1 MSITTFTPVGVPDN
15 THVFWAQDAAG
26 TTDYKYTRAEIVAE
40 VQAALNT
47 EIATTDGEILA
58 LQNEKLERDGSIAMT
73 GPLTLAG
80 NPTNPLEAASK
91 QYVDNTLGTLAT
103 LVDPVFTGNPQA
115 PTAAVNTETVDI
127 ATTEFVLAQI
137 DEAFHKRTLVT
148 TATANLSAAEAG
160 YISVNYAG
168 AVNINLPQISTLTE
182 PQRVFYKIKDEGFNA
197 NSTTQIIAINPGG
210 ADNIDG
216 ASDSYLITTAGE
228 DIILYN
234 DGSFNWYVQGV
245 DSIASET
252 SQGIVYLATSVEALG
267 LSNSEKAV
275 TPARLS
281 DVLDQEIYKA
291 NELGAAVKSLVESD
305 SGTWYVTYTSTG
317 SVTINLPALPLTDFL
332 KTTFEIVDAGNA
344 SVNNIT
350 INGNGANI
358 NGSSDPL
365 VISSNYAGTKFFTDG
380 TQWFTTSN
388 TQAAITDAVTQA
400 TAVIANPDLAA
411 VLATGNTTGANDISI
426 NSGQVLKFN
435 NSGFTAKFV
444 EPATLT
450 ANRTYTLPDSDGDL
464 ATTGSV
470 LALSGGAMTGD
481 LTMST
486 GTLIKMSNSGFTAS
500 FAEPTLASNVVVTLP
515 NATGTLAL
523 TTDLNSYLPLAGGTM
538 TGNIVM
544 QTNDIVGASNT
555 AIDLNGAL
563 SVKDTT
569 TSDVVIVDHG
579 GLISYDA
586 LTVRGTLDLGLNLV
600 ATNRTWD
607 MPDNDGTVALTSDL
621 SSYLPL
627 AGGDLTGQI
636 TVPNLTK
643 IGFNAAASAYIYEF
657 GTTLFVRG
665 QGELNL
671 RGGTSDPVVVGA
683 GYAGGHVEIKGSMG
697 HQGMAGIVG
706 GNAINLG
713 YVYNKYGAG
722 ATGESLTLADGE
734 HNGQVVKVFMHSN
747 VLPTDSGI
755 ITWPA
760 SAMLGG
766 YTSVTLN
773 DVGDSVEFTWDNG
786 NSSWVITGLF
796 NAVVA

>member
-252 SQGIVYLATSVEALG
+252 SQGIVYLATSVETLG

-291 NELGAAVKSLVESD
+291 NELGASVKSLVESD

-365 VISSNYAGTKFFTDG
+365 VISSNYAGTKLFTDG

-435 NSGFTAKFV
+435 NSGFTASFV

-500 FAEPTLASNVVVTLP
+500 FAEPTLASNIVLTLP
-515 NATGTLAL
+515 ATTGTLAL
-523 TTDLNSYLPLAGGTM
+523 AGDVLALAGGTM
-538 TGNIVM
+538 TGNINIGSNNI
-544 QTNDIVGASNT
+544 NDILGSGDSIQFTGTTFRYTNGTEFFDFNESTGYITRDNGVINGTIDMGSIIAS
-555 AIDLNGAL
+555 
-563 SVKDTT
+563 
-569 TSDVVIVDHG
+569 
-579 GLISYDA
+579 
-586 LTVRGTLDLGLNLV
+586 
-600 ATNRTWD
+600 RTWT
-607 MPDNDGTVALTSDL
+607 MPDASGTVALTTDL
-621 SSYLPL
+621 GSYLPL